1 MSGNFFTRQELD
13 DFERLLSGPQTR
25 GPDVILMNSRDFA
38 ALKVAFAFSD
48 HIYAMEERMG
58 RRVGRMEYRWM
69 EAKFY
74 KRKCQPRLVDPIP
87 FPKEEP

>member
-1 MSGNFFTRQELD
+1 MTGNFFTKQEID

-25 GPDVILMNSRDFA
+25 GPDVIFMNSRDYA
-38 ALKVAFAFSD
+38 ALKDAFAFSD
-48 HIYAMEERMG
+48 HIYATEERLG
-58 RRVGRMEYRWM
+58 RRVGRIEYRWM

-74 KRKCQPRLVDPIP
+74 KRKCQPRFVDPIP